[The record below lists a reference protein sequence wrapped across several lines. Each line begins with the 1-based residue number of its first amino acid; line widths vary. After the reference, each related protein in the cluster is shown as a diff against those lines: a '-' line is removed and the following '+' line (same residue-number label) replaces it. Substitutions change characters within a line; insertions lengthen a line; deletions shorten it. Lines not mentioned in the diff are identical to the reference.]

1 MRLIGRKRSTVRLS
15 LVKEHCDNG
24 GNAAPFF
31 QKEKSS
37 GRKEGVVK
45 MEEDEEHLTEL
56 PLVV

>member
-1 MRLIGRKRSTVRLS
+1 MS
-15 LVKEHCDNG
+15 LVKEHRDNG